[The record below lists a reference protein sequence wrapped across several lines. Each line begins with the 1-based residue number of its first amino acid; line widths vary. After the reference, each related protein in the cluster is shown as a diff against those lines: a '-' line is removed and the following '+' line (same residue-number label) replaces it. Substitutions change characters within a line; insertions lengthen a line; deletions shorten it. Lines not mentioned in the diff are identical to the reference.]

1 MTRDESGR
9 IVAPPQT
16 VAQPSLHFRIVCS
29 WCRRVMESGAPGAPV
44 SHGICALCSAV
55 ATGELD
61 QYALG
66 AAVARRIL
74 EKRG

>member
-1 MTRDESGR
+1 MTRDDAGR

-16 VAQPSLHFRIVCS
+16 VAAPSLHFRIVCA
-29 WCRRVMESGAPGAPV
+29 WCKRVIEQGPPGAKV
-44 SHGICALCSAV
+44 SHGICDLCSAI
-55 ATGELD
+55 AMGELD

-66 AAVARRIL
+66 AAVAKRIL